1 MPAIPGL
8 DTFGGPVFH
17 SARWPED
24 DGLDGK
30 RVAVV
35 GTGASSVQMVPAL
48 APRAERLTVFQRTA
62 AWVLPK
68 EDRLWSERR
77 KRLFA
82 RYPALQ
88 RAVRWRTYWGLEY
101 RAPLFTR
108 APALARLVE
117 RYALRSCRTP

>member
-1 MPAIPGL
+1 
-8 DTFGGPVFH
+8 
-17 SARWPED
+17 
-24 DGLDGK
+24 
-30 RVAVV
+30 
-35 GTGASSVQMVPAL
+35 MVPAL

-117 RYALRSCRTP
+117 RYALRQLQDAVSDPDVRRSLTPDYTIGCKRILLSDDY